1 MLRMVK
7 GAAAVFAALL
17 AVSPGAFA
25 NPTIT
30 AAGSTALLPF
40 VKAAADEY
48 QTLHPEVQ
56 ISVTGGGSGVGI
68 TQVAAKAI
76 DLGDS
81 DIPAAGHPEL
91 LDHRVAVV
99 GFAVVVNPG
108 VGVAALTR
116 RQVQGIFSGEI
127 TNWKL
132 LGGNDLNIV
141 VINRPRSSGTRA
153 VFARMFMDGKRIDPS
168 GLVEDATG
176 TVLNTLET
184 TPGAISYS
192 SFACL
197 RDPNITARRIDG
209 VAPTE
214 ENVAHGKYP
223 FWSYEHVFT
232 YGEPNADVA
241 RFLAFL
247 HDDEKLARKLGYV
260 PVAAMRTANLR
271 RSSSLAA
278 RESP

>member
-1 MLRMVK
+1 MLQIVK
-7 GAAAVFAALL
+7 FPVAVLAALL
-17 AVSPGAFA
+17 AATSSSAFA
-25 NPTIT
+25 DTTIT

-40 VKAAADEY
+40 VKAAADQY
-48 QTLHPEVQ
+48 QTLHPEVR
-56 ISVTGGGSGVGI
+56 ISVTGGGSRVGI

-91 LDHRVAVV
+91 VDHRVAVV

-108 VGVAALTR
+108 VGITGLTKA
-116 RQVQGIFSGEI
+116 QVQGIFAGEI
-127 TNWKL
+127 TNWKQ
-132 LGGNDLNIV
+132 LGGNDLSIV

-153 VFARMFMDGKRIDPS
+153 VFTRMFMDGKKIDPS

-184 TPGAISYS
+184 TPGAISYA
-192 SFACL
+192 SFSCL
-197 RDPNITARRIDG
+197 RDPNITPLRIDG
-209 VAPTE
+209 TAPTE

-232 YGEPNADVA
+232 YGTPDANVA
-241 RFLAFL
+241 RFLAFM
-247 HDDEKLARKLGYV
+247 HDNVELAHKLGYV
-260 PVAAMRTANLR
+260 PVTAMKVAEVR
-271 RSSSLAA
+271 
-278 RESP
+278 